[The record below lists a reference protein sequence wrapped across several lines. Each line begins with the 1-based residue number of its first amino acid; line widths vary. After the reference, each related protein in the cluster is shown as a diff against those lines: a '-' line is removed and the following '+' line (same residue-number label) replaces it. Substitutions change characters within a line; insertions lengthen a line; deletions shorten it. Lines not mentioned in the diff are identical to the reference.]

1 MYDNRESQDTS
12 FTTLVERVI
21 QQLVLNHTFKQNFI
35 FQLLFTLNIILY

>member
-21 QQLVLNHTFKQNFI
+21 QQLVLNHSLKIVIANVNHNKQ
-35 FQLLFTLNIILY
+35 TLKI

>member
-21 QQLVLNHTFKQNFI
+21 QQLVLSHAFKDNYA
-35 FQLLFTLNIILY
+35 NINPEKLSGN